1 MEEEIISILLSKER
15 RRKMNDV
22 SQIRS
27 GSLYTIGAYVL
38 WGFLPIYWKF
48 LDHVSPGETLAHRS
62 IWSFIFMF
70 IIVLVTRN
78 WQEFIDEWK
87 ALLHDKRKL
96 IGISLATIVI
106 SLNWLTFIWAV
117 NSNHVVQASL
127 GYYINPLISILLG
140 IIVLKEA
147 FTMRQTVS
155 FILATIGVLY
165 LTFSYGTFPWV
176 SLLLATTFGLYGL
189 LKKKLDIKA
198 MIGLTIETML
208 IVPIAIIYVIMIP
221 DHAFQIN
228 EFFSNTNF
236 LLMGAGVMTAV
247 PLLLFASGAK
257 RITLGMI
264 GFLQY
269 IAPTLMLLIG
279 VFLYDEAFTSAHFIA
294 FLFIWAALINYMLS
308 SFYHPFRN
316 KQMSSS
322 KTTS

>member
-1 MEEEIISILLSKER
+1 
-15 RRKMNDV
+15 MNDV

-48 LDHVSPGETLAHRS
+48 LDHVSPGETLAHRI

>member
-1 MEEEIISILLSKER
+1 
-15 RRKMNDV
+15 MNDV

-38 WGFLPIYWKF
+38 WGFLPIYWKS
-48 LDHVSPGETLAHRS
+48 LDHVSPGETLAHRI

-87 ALLHDKRKL
+87 ALLRDKRKL
-96 IGISLATIVI
+96 IGISLATIVL
-106 SLNWLTFIWAV
+106 SLNWLIFIWAV

-189 LKKKLDIKA
+189 LKKKLDMKA
-198 MIGLTIETML
+198 MIGLTMETML
-208 IVPIAIIYVIMIP
+208 IVPIAITYVIMIP
-221 DHAFQIN
+221 DHAFQIK
-228 EFFSNTNF
+228 EIFSTTNF
-236 LLMGAGVMTAV
+236 LLIGAGVMTAI

-308 SFYHPFRN
+308 SSYHPFRN

-322 KTTS
+322 NTSS

>member
-1 MEEEIISILLSKER
+1 
-15 RRKMNDV
+15 MNDV

>member
-1 MEEEIISILLSKER
+1 
-15 RRKMNDV
+15 MNDV

-48 LDHVSPGETLAHRS
+48 LDHVSPGETLAHRI

-78 WQEFIDEWK
+78 WHEFIDEWK
-87 ALLHDKRKL
+87 TLLHDKRKL
-96 IGISLATIVI
+96 IGISLATVVI

-198 MIGLTIETML
+198 MTGLTIETML
-208 IVPIAIIYVIMIP
+208 IVPIAIIYVVMIP

-228 EFFSNTNF
+228 EFFSITNF